1 MFAQMNVFSFSRG
14 QDGEAPEERI
24 KVGSTYRHAGPG
36 DIIETAKVIDVGP
49 DPMGI
54 PHVVYKVEIERG
66 QQRQCVER
74 RTLNLQSFSERFSE
88 TVEA

>member
-1 MFAQMNVFSFSRG
+1 MFAQRNVFSFSRG
-14 QDGEAPEERI
+14 QDGKDPRNRI

-36 DIIETAKVIDVGP
+36 DIVETAEVIDVGP

-66 QQRQCVER
+66 RQRRSIER
-74 RTLNLQSFSERFSE
+74 RTLNLQSFSEHFSE
-88 TVEA
+88 AVEA

>member
-14 QDGEAPEERI
+14 QDGKDPQSRI

-54 PHVVYKVEIERG
+54 PHVVYKVQIERG

-74 RTLNLQSFSERFSE
+74 RTLNLQSFSEYFSE
-88 TVEA
+88 SIES

>member
-14 QDGEAPEERI
+14 QDGKDPQSRI

-54 PHVVYKVEIERG
+54 PHVVYKVQIERG

-74 RTLNLQSFSERFSE
+74 RTLNLQSFSEYFSE
-88 TVEA
+88 SIEA

>member
-14 QDGEAPEERI
+14 QDGKDLADRI

-54 PHVVYKVEIERG
+54 PHVVYRVEIERG

-88 TVEA
+88 IVEA